1 MIKAMSDPRYRTDSK
16 YRREVEQK
24 VIDSKF

>member
-1 MIKAMSDPRYRTDSK
+1 MSDPRYRTDSK

-24 VIDSKF
+24 VIDSTF